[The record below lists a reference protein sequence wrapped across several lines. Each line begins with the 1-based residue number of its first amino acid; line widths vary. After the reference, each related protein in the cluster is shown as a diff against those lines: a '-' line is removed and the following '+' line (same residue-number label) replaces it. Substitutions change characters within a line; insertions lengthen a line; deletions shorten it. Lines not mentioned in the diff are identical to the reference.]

1 MDIEAIA
8 VQLVELAST
17 RGQAVLR
24 CDSTTPLDQLR
35 SKVREVAGS
44 QGVRIRTGVV
54 DGVLTVVRADADLW
68 HDPVAEMRRKLEAPS
83 VRNVVA

>member
-8 VQLVELAST
+8 VRLVELASS

-24 CDSTTPLDQLR
+24 YDNTTPLDQLR
-35 SKVREVAGS
+35 SKVREVARS
-44 QGVRIRTGVV
+44 QDVQIRTGVV

-68 HDPVAEMRRKLEAPS
+68 REPVAEMRRKLEAPTEA
-83 VRNVVA
+83 NVVA